1 MGKILS
7 IAVPSYNVEKYL
19 NKCLDSFS
27 DDRLKEGL
35 EVLIVN
41 DGSTDRT
48 EEIANEYVARYP
60 EIFQL
65 INKENGGH
73 GSAVNAGI
81 EHATGKYFRIVDGD
95 DWVNTD
101 NMVKLL
107 GILEETNTDLVV
119 DEKREVH
126 MVTGNTEFFP
136 LPKHVPMGRALTF
149 ETVCNHSELFPYI
162 MLHTLSTKTALL
174 KKYGIRLQEHIFYVD
189 IEYIIK
195 ATCESKSITFYDL
208 EIYQYLIGNVNQSV
222 SAQNYVKRYE
232 HHNQVVKELVRYATE
247 AKVSEQIRKYLDR
260 QICLLL
266 NSHYNISL
274 IFNEDRKEGM
284 KQAKEFRAYL
294 KKANMGYYKATTKRF
309 MQATTLH
316 YLGVNYDKLN
326 RLKGRQ

>member
-7 IAVPSYNVEKYL
+7 IAVPSYNVEQYM

-48 EEIANEYVARYP
+48 EEIANSYVERYP

-101 NMVKLL
+101 NLVQLL
-107 GILEETNTDLVV
+107 GMLAETNTDLVV

-126 MVTGNTEFFP
+126 MITGNTEFFP
-136 LPKHVPMGRALTF
+136 LPEAVPKNRALKF
-149 ETVCNHSELFPYI
+149 ETVCNHAELFPYI

-174 KKYGIRLQEHIFYVD
+174 KKHGIRLQEHIFYVD

-195 ATCESKSITFYDL
+195 ATCESRSITFFDL
-208 EIYQYLIGNVNQSV
+208 EVYQYLIGNVNQSV

-232 HHNQVVKELVRYATE
+232 HHNQVVKELIRYATE
-247 AKVSEQIRKYLDR
+247 KEVSEPIRKYLDR
-260 QICLLL
+260 RICLLL

-274 IFNEDRKEGM
+274 IFNEDRKAGM
-284 KQAKEFRAYL
+284 KQARDFRAYL
-294 KKANMGYYKATTKRF
+294 KNANEFYYKATSKRF
-309 MQATTLH
+309 LAATILH
-316 YLGVNYDKLN
+316 YLGVDYDKLN
-326 RLKGRQ
+326 RLKGRN

>member
-7 IAVPSYNVEKYL
+7 IAVPSYNVEQYL

-27 DDRLKEGL
+27 DERLKAGL

-48 EEIANEYVARYP
+48 EEIAQSYVERYP
-60 EIFQL
+60 EIFRL

-81 EHATGKYFRIVDGD
+81 ENATGKYFRIVDGD
-95 DWVNTD
+95 DWVHTD
-101 NMVKLL
+101 NMVKLIGL
-107 GILEETNTDLVV
+107 LEKVNTDLVV

-136 LPKHVPMGRALTF
+136 LPERVPKERALSF
-149 ETVCNHSELFPYI
+149 ESVCHHAELFPYI
-162 MLHTLSTKTALL
+162 MLHTMSAKTALL

-195 ATCESKSITFYDL
+195 TTCESKSITFYNL

-232 HHNQVVKELVRYATE
+232 HHNQVVKELVRYATAAE
-247 AKVSEQIRKYLDR
+247 VSEPIRKYLDR
-260 QICLLL
+260 RICLLL

-274 IFNEDRKEGM
+274 IFNEDRKAGM
-284 KQAKEFRAYL
+284 KQAKDFRQYL
-294 KKANMGYYKATTKRF
+294 KQVNPKYYKATTKRF
-309 MQATTLH
+309 LQALTLH
-316 YLGVNYDKLN
+316 YLGVDYDKLN
-326 RLKGRQ
+326 RLKGRN

>member
-1 MGKILS
+1 MSKILS
-7 IAVPSYNVEKYL
+7 VAVPSYNVEQYMK
-19 NKCLDSFS
+19 KCLDSFS
-27 DDRLKEGL
+27 DKRLQDGL

-48 EEIANEYVARYP
+48 KEIAESYVERFP
-60 EIFQL
+60 LIFKL

-81 EHATGKYFRIVDGD
+81 ANATGKYFRIVDGD
-95 DWVNTD
+95 DWVNTE
-101 NMVKLL
+101 NLVQLL
-107 GILEETNTDLVV
+107 QLLADTNTDLVV

-126 MVTGNTEFFP
+126 MITGNTQFYP
-136 LPKHVPMGRALTF
+136 LPDNVPKNRALKF

-162 MLHTLSTKTALL
+162 MLHTLSVKTSLL
-174 KKYGIRLQEHIFYVD
+174 KKYDIRLQEHIFYVD

-195 ATCESKSITFYDL
+195 ATCESRSITFYDI

-247 AKVSEQIRKYLDR
+247 KEASEPIRKYLDKR
-260 QICLLL
+260 ICLLL

-274 IFNEDRKEGM
+274 IFNEDRKSGM
-284 KQAKEFRAYL
+284 EQARDFRAYL
-294 KKANMGYYKATTKRF
+294 KNANRTYYEATRKRYCL
-309 MQATTLH
+309 AKILH
-316 YLGVNYDKLN
+316 YMGVDYDKLN
-326 RLKGRQ
+326 RLKGRK

>member
-1 MGKILS
+1 MEKILS
-7 IAVPSYNVEKYL
+7 VAVPSYNVEKYM
-19 NKCLDSFS
+19 NKCLDSFA
-27 DDRLKEGL
+27 DERLKDGL
-35 EVLIVN
+35 EVLVVN

-48 EEIANEYVARYP
+48 EEIAQSYVERFP
-60 EIFQL
+60 EIFRL

-81 EHATGKYFRIVDGD
+81 ENATGKYFRIVDGD

-101 NMVKLL
+101 NLVELL
-107 GILEETNTDLVV
+107 DLMKKTNTDLIV

-136 LPKHVPMGRALTF
+136 LPERVPKNRPLKF
-149 ETVCNHSELFPYI
+149 ETVCKHSELFPFI
-162 MLHTLSTKTALL
+162 MLHTLSTKTVLL

-195 ATCESKSITFYDL
+195 ATCESHSITFFDL

-247 AKVSEQIRKYLDR
+247 KDAAPEIRRYLDR
-260 QICLLL
+260 RICLLL

-274 IFNEDRKEGM
+274 IFNEDRKEGI
-284 KQAKEFRAYL
+284 KQAKEFRRYL
-294 KKANMGYYKATTKRF
+294 KEANMVYYGATQKRY
-309 MQATTLH
+309 MLAKLLH
-316 YLGVNYDKLN
+316 YAGIDYDKLN

>member
-7 IAVPSYNVEKYL
+7 IAVPSYNVEKYM

-27 DDRLKEGL
+27 DERLKEGL

-48 EEIANEYVARYP
+48 EEIANSYVKRFP
-60 EIFQL
+60 EIFRL

-73 GSAVNAGI
+73 GSAVNTGI
-81 EHATGKYFRIVDGD
+81 EHAKGKYFRIVDGD
-95 DWVNTD
+95 DWVNTE
-101 NMVKLL
+101 NMVCLL
-107 GILEETNTDLVV
+107 ELLKKTDTDLVV

-126 MVTGNTEFFP
+126 MVTGNTQFFP
-136 LPKHVPMGRALTF
+136 LPEDVPKKIALEF
-149 ETVCNHSELFPYI
+149 EKICDHAELFPYI
-162 MLHTLSTKTALL
+162 MLHTLSAKTELL
-174 KKYGIRLQEHIFYVD
+174 KKYAIRLQEHIFYVD

-195 ATCESKSITFYDL
+195 TTCESHNITFYNL

-247 AKVSEQIRKYLDR
+247 AKVSAPIRKYLNR
-260 QICLLL
+260 RICLLI

-274 IFNEDRKEGM
+274 IFNENRKEGM
-284 KQAKEFRAYL
+284 QQAKDFRAYL
-294 KKANMGYYKATTKRF
+294 KHVNKTYYKATTKRF
-309 MQATTLH
+309 MQTMILH
-316 YLGVNYDKLN
+316 YLGVDYDKLN
-326 RLKGRQ
+326 QLKGRK